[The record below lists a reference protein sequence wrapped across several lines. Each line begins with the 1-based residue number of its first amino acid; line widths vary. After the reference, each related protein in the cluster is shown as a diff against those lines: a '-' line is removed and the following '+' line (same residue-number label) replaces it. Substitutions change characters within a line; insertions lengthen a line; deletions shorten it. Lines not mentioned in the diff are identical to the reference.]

1 MALMAFVLAAASAQ
15 QAHEEA
21 KRKLKSRINPVL
33 SDVARRM
40 GLSGKVRIELTIA
53 PDGRVKS
60 ARALGGHPLLVQAC
74 LEAVKEWRYETAPEE
89 TTQVVEFEFKQS
101 SRGDDQGESASQTIE
116 AHCCLFRGVEEV
128 AQ

>member
-1 MALMAFVLAAASAQ
+1 MRLAWGRSILIAVAAMAFVLAAAPAQ
-15 QAHEEA
+15 QANEEA

-40 GLSGKVRIELTIA
+40 ALSGKVRIELTIA
-53 PDGRVKS
+53 ADGRVKS

-89 TTQVVEFEFKQS
+89 STQVVEFEFKQS
-101 SRGDDQGESASQTIE
+101 
-116 AHCCLFRGVEEV
+116 
-128 AQ
+128 

>member
-1 MALMAFVLAAASAQ
+1 MLTALLAFVPAAASAQ
-15 QAHEEA
+15 QANEEA

-40 GLSGKVRIELTIA
+40 GLSGKVRIEVTIA

-101 SRGDDQGESASQTIE
+101 
-116 AHCCLFRGVEEV
+116 
-128 AQ
+128 

>member
-1 MALMAFVLAAASAQ
+1 MRLAWGRSILTAVVMVFVLAAAPAQ
-15 QAHEEA
+15 QANEEA

-40 GLSGKVRIELTIA
+40 ALSGKVRIELTIA

-89 TTQVVEFEFKQS
+89 STQVVEFEFKQ
-101 SRGDDQGESASQTIE
+101 A
-116 AHCCLFRGVEEV
+116 
-128 AQ
+128 

>member
-1 MALMAFVLAAASAQ
+1 VRAAGWAQ
-15 QAHEEA
+15 QANEEA

-40 GLSGKVRIELTIA
+40 GLSGKVRIEVTIA

-74 LEAVKEWRYETAPEE
+74 LEAVKEWRYDSAPEE
-89 TTQVVEFEFKQS
+89 STQVVEFEFKQS
-101 SRGDDQGESASQTIE
+101 
-116 AHCCLFRGVEEV
+116 
-128 AQ
+128 

>member
-1 MALMAFVLAAASAQ
+1 
-15 QAHEEA
+15 
-21 KRKLKSRINPVL
+21 
-33 SDVARRM
+33 M
-40 GLSGKVRIELTIA
+40 GLSGKVRIEVTIA

-101 SRGDDQGESASQTIE
+101 
-116 AHCCLFRGVEEV
+116 
-128 AQ
+128 

>member
-1 MALMAFVLAAASAQ
+1 MRLAWGRSILTAVVMAFVLAAAPAQ
-15 QAHEEA
+15 QANEEA

-40 GLSGKVRIELTIA
+40 ALSGKVRIELTIA

-89 TTQVVEFEFKQS
+89 STQVVEFEFKQ
-101 SRGDDQGESASQTIE
+101 A
-116 AHCCLFRGVEEV
+116 
-128 AQ
+128 

>member
-1 MALMAFVLAAASAQ
+1 MRLAWGRRILTAVAVMAFVLAAAPAQ
-15 QAHEEA
+15 QANEEG

-40 GLSGKVRIELTIA
+40 SLSGKVRIELTIA

-89 TTQVVEFEFKQS
+89 STQVVEFEFKQS
-101 SRGDDQGESASQTIE
+101 
-116 AHCCLFRGVEEV
+116 
-128 AQ
+128 

>member
-1 MALMAFVLAAASAQ
+1 MRLAWGRSILTAVAAMAFVLAAAPAQ
-15 QAHEEA
+15 QASEEA

-40 GLSGKVRIELTIA
+40 ALSGKVRIELTIA

-89 TTQVVEFEFKQS
+89 NTQVVEFEFKQS
-101 SRGDDQGESASQTIE
+101 
-116 AHCCLFRGVEEV
+116 
-128 AQ
+128 